1 MKRTLTEAKHV
12 DNIKLN
18 DLNASI
24 LPLEENK
31 TKITLS
37 SLPNLHSLSLSL
49 SLSLSHTRV

>member
-37 SLPNLHSLSLSL
+37 SLSLSLTL
-49 SLSLSHTRV
+49 GFKN